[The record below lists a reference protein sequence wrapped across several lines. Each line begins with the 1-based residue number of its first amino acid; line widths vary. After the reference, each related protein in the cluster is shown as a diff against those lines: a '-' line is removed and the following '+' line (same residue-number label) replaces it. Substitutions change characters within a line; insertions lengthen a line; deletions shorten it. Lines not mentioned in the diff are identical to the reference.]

1 MTQFEESGKY
11 RFVISTESG
20 AGTRLDRFLTDQV
33 RDLSRSRLQ
42 QLIKDGNVLVDG
54 SSVKPKLKLTAAQVV
69 TVEIPEAVPFEQVA
83 AQDIP
88 LEVIF
93 EDRDFIV
100 INKAH
105 GMVVHPAAG
114 NADGTL
120 VNALLHHCHGELSG
134 IGGIQRP
141 GIVHR
146 LDKDTSG
153 CLVAA
158 KNDVAHQEISRQF
171 ADRETTKI
179 YHCVVQGIPAP
190 AAGRVANQIG
200 RHPVNRQKM
209 AVLEAGKGKSAI
221 TDYKILTSSTQRA
234 SEAPD
239 IDHDQSTWAYVQC
252 RLHTGRTHQIRVHMK
267 SLGCPILGDVIYSQP
282 SRQLPQVE
290 RMLLHARQLG
300 FTHPR
305 SKEQLTFTSP
315 LPEAFHP
322 FSLYP

>member
-1 MTQFEESGKY
+1 MTQFKESGKH

-20 AGTRLDRFLTDQV
+20 AGARLDRFLTDQV

-42 QLIKDGNVLVDG
+42 QLIRDGNVLVDG
-54 SSVKPKLKLTAAQVV
+54 NNAKPKLKLNATQIV
-69 TVEIPEAVPFEQVA
+69 TVEIPEAIPFEQVE
-83 AQDIP
+83 AQNIP
-88 LEVIF
+88 LQVIF
-93 EDRDFIV
+93 EDLDFIV

-105 GMVVHPAAG
+105 GMVVHPSAG

-171 ADRETTKI
+171 AERETTKI
-179 YHCVVQGIPAP
+179 YHCVVQGIPSP
-190 AAGRVANQIG
+190 AAGTIKNQIG

-209 AVLEAGKGKSAI
+209 AVLEAGKGKSAV
-221 TDYKILTSSTQRA
+221 TDYKILTSSEQNKSA
-234 SEAPD
+234 
-239 IDHDQSTWAYVQC
+239 WAYLQC
-252 RLHTGRTHQIRVHMK
+252 HLHTGRTHQIRVHMK
-267 SLGCPILGDVIYSQP
+267 SLDCPILGDPIYAQP
-282 SRQLPQVE
+282 SRQQPPVE
-290 RMLLHARQLG
+290 RLLLHARQLG

-305 SKEQLTFTSP
+305 SKAPLTFTAP
-315 LPEAFHP
+315 LPRAFHP
-322 FSLYP
+322 FMPSTPS